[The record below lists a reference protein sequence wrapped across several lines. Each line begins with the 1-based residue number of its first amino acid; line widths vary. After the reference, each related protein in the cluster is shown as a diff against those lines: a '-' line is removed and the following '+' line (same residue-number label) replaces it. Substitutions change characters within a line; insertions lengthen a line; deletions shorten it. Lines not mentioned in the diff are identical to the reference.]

1 MKKTNNLHFSAFCF
15 IFPVLFIFSCPLLAS
30 EDVTI
35 GVLANRGKEKALT
48 SWQPLADYL
57 SREIPDHIFKIQ
69 PLDFQDVSGVVRDA
83 KVDFLLVNS
92 GLYIQLEYD
101 YGVRPIATLRANHGE
116 SGTSLFAGLIITRAD
131 RTDIRSFWDLKGKHF
146 MAVDPDSLGGWL
158 MAKRELMIQGIDP
171 ERDFATLDFVGT
183 HDGVVKKVLSGTA
196 DAGAVRFDTL
206 EHMAEENLIN
216 LREFR
221 VIQGSRPKSN
231 FDILEKEFPFPH
243 STDIYPEWPMAK
255 LLGTPDNLAT
265 KVAIALLKMSSQ
277 EDAAKRANVMGW
289 DIARNYQPVHELYRE
304 LRLGP
309 YRVIK
314 NLRAMDVWQNYWP
327 IIMAVS
333 AFLSILCIM
342 IFILLHLRGR
352 LVKANKKITHMAMH
366 DPLTLLPNRRM
377 FRFLADSAFAQA
389 KREGWHV
396 YLLLIDLDGF
406 KAVNDNYGHEN
417 GDEVLRQVGRRLRHA
432 MPGFYSN
439 KDIPHN
445 FSSIEERRNTTG
457 TFRAEDHIARHGG
470 DEFLSL
476 LIHVTQDAH
485 AEAIAQRI
493 IGTIQHPID
502 IGGTQVSVGAS
513 IGISVYPN
521 DGENFEELTR
531 TADLAMYDVKISGKG
546 TYKFYRQGVE

>member
-1 MKKTNNLHFSAFCF
+1 MKNIIKLQFRAFCF
-15 IFPVLFIFSCPLLAS
+15 IFPLLFIFSCPLVAS

-35 GVLANRGKEKALT
+35 GVLANRGRENALT

-69 PLDFQDVSGVVRDA
+69 PIDFKEVFDVARDG
-83 KVDFLLVNS
+83 KVDFILVNS
-92 GLYIQLEYD
+92 GLYVQLEYN
-101 YGVRPIATLRANHGE
+101 YGVRPIATLRARHGD
-116 SGTSLFAGLIITRAD
+116 SGISLFAGLIITRAD
-131 RTDIRSFWDLKGKHF
+131 RTDVRSFSDLKGKHF

-171 ERDFATLDFVGT
+171 DRDFATLDFVGT
-183 HDGVVKKVLSGTA
+183 HDGVVKEILSGKV

-206 EHMAEENLIN
+206 GHMVEEHLID
-216 LREFR
+216 LGTIR
-221 VIQGSRPKSN
+221 VIQGDRPKSN
-231 FDILEKEFPFPH
+231 LNIIEKEFPFPH

-277 EDAAKRANVMGW
+277 EEAAKRANIMGW

-314 NLRAMDVWQNYWP
+314 NLRAIDVWQNYWP
-327 IIMAVS
+327 IIMSAS
-333 AFLSILCIM
+333 AFLSIICIM
-342 IFILLHLRGR
+342 LFILLHLRGR
-352 LVKANKKITHMAMH
+352 LVKANKEITHMAMH

-377 FRFLADSAFAQA
+377 FRFLAESAFAQA
-389 KREGWHV
+389 KREGWLV
-396 YLLLIDLDGF
+396 FFLLIDLDGF
-406 KAVNDNYGHEN
+406 KAVNDTYGHES
-417 GDEVLRQVGRRLRHA
+417 GDEVLRQVSRRLRHV
-432 MPGFYSN
+432 MPNFNCN

-445 FSSIEERRNTTG
+445 FSSIEERKNADG
-457 TFRAEDHIARHGG
+457 SFRAEDHIARHGG

-476 LIHVTQDAH
+476 LIHVTQKAH

-493 IGTIQHPID
+493 IDTIQHPID

-513 IGISVYPN
+513 IGISVFPN
-521 DGENFEELTR
+521 DGENFEELAR

-546 TYKFYRQGVE
+546 TYKFYRKDLD